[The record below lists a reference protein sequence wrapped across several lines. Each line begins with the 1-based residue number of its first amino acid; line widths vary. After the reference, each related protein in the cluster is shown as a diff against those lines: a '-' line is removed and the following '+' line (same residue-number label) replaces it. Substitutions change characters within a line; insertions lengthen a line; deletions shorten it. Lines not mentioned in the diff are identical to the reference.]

1 MFHLLFA
8 RSAVF
13 RRLGC
18 FYFLAIRNNAAM
30 NFLVQVVFFFFNVD
44 FLFLLGIYL
53 QTELLDH
60 IFTLLSILQ
69 TVPE

>member
-1 MFHLLFA
+1 MFHLLFT

>member
-1 MFHLLFA
+1 
-8 RSAVF
+8 
-13 RRLGC
+13 
-18 FYFLAIRNNAAM
+18 M